1 MRRSLRP
8 GDAGTRQVLDTVLR
22 RSPAQPAF
30 RWRAS
35 RRLAVLA
42 YHGIDDAAGFERH
55 LDHLRRAASP
65 VSLEDVLD
73 AVARRRGLPRRAVLI
88 TFDDGDRS
96 VLDVAMPMLA
106 DRGMPAVAFVVA
118 GLLDTTSPVWTRE
131 AAELVAAGGGRAPR
145 TVALVRELKGLPD
158 DERVARMDAL
168 RRASG
173 RAVPS
178 VRQLERGDL
187 RVLASAGVAIGNHSL
202 TQP

>member
-65 VSLEDVLD
+65 VSLEDVL
-73 AVARRRGLPRRAVLI
+73 A
-88 TFDDGDRS
+88 TRS
-96 VLDVAMPMLA
+96 
-106 DRGMPAVAFVVA
+106 R
-118 GLLDTTSPVWTRE
+118 
-131 AAELVAAGGGRAPR
+131 AAGGCRAAPC
-145 TVALVRELKGLPD
+145 
-158 DERVARMDAL
+158 
-168 RRASG
+168 
-173 RAVPS
+173 
-178 VRQLERGDL
+178 
-187 RVLASAGVAIGNHSL
+187 
-202 TQP
+202 